1 MRLLP
6 VWPDHER
13 RRPFG
18 AQPEAQPQPDHR
30 THEHQ
35 YLPLRLL
42 SAHRPRRRARREG
55 GLIMTIQFS
64 NADISRRGFMIGA
77 AGFTF
82 AVASRLPFG
91 TAEAAGK
98 DVALSPWV
106 TISTDDTVAIMSPAA
121 EMGQGSL
128 TSLPLILAEELDADW
143 SKVRI
148 VVAPPNDEL
157 YKNPAFGYMYTAGS
171 NAVTAYF
178 KDLRRFGAQVRK
190 VLLANAAGHWNAPVE
205 ELTTEPNAVVHGK
218 SGRRLSYGEIAA
230 FAQVPAKAPEVTESE
245 LKKTDQF
252 RLIGKDVM
260 RVELPQK
267 INGSAQYAIDVQV
280 PGMLYGAVLRAPVE
294 GGAPDKIDEA
304 KAKSIAGVVRIV
316 PLPYGVGVIA
326 ETPLAAFDAKEALE
340 VSWTRTGKGWGF
352 NTEKALVAFAAAARD
367 MSRPTKLWAKEGDA
381 VAALQNAATVVD
393 GEYRN
398 DLVYHA
404 QMEPLNAVA
413 AVSPNGDACELWCG
427 VQSKTIAVTV
437 AANALKIAPD
447 KITYHD
453 MLMGGGF
460 GRRGHRDEEYVHDAV
475 VLSNA
480 VKKPVKMMWTL
491 EDDVHNG
498 RFNPL
503 SVHYLRAGFDAAG
516 KLIAYHHRKATDEV
530 TAFQDPVRFGRQNG
544 RDIIA
549 FVGIDAAYYEVP
561 NRLAEAVPQDS
572 GLRTSSLRGISHLT
586 NIFAI
591 ESFMDEL
598 ARKRGVDPATFRR
611 DLVKSAPRA
620 IAIIDKVANMAGWGK
635 KRENSALGFTYMNYS
650 GTQIALAA
658 EVTVDRRTG
667 AIRVPNVWTALD
679 PGINVQPNTILAQ
692 TESSIVYGLGFALF
706 ERITTDDGAVEQ
718 SGFYDYHVPRINEIP
733 EMHIELVPTNNH
745 PTGVG
750 QMATPLVAPA
760 IANAVAALTG
770 VRLRETPMSTER
782 VKKALG

>member
-1 MRLLP
+1 
-6 VWPDHER
+6 
-13 RRPFG
+13 
-18 AQPEAQPQPDHR
+18 
-30 THEHQ
+30 
-35 YLPLRLL
+35 
-42 SAHRPRRRARREG
+42 
-55 GLIMTIQFS
+55 MTIQIG

-82 AVASRLPFG
+82 AVASRLPLG
-91 TAEAAGK
+91 GAAAAGK
-98 DVALSPWV
+98 DTLLSPWV
-106 TISTDDTVAIMSPAA
+106 TISTDDMVAIMSPAA

-143 SKVRI
+143 SKVRV

-190 VLLANAAGHWNAPVE
+190 VLLANAARHWAVPVG
-205 ELTTEPNAVVHGK
+205 ELTTEPNVVVHGK
-218 SGRRLSYGEIAA
+218 SGRRLTYGEIAA
-230 FAQVPAKAPEVTESE
+230 FAEVPAKAPEVAEGE

-267 INGSAQYAIDVQV
+267 VNGTAQYSIDVQV

-294 GGAPDKIDEA
+294 GAAPDAIDYGNHPIVSA
-304 KAKSIAGVVRIV
+304 LSSKPAITGVVATVWLASGVLVRFV
-316 PLPYGVGVIA
+316 QLPYGVGVIA
-326 ETPLAAFDAKEALE
+326 DTPWVAFAAKDALK
-340 VSWTRTGKGWGF
+340 VTWTRTGKAWGF
-352 NTEKALVAFAAAARD
+352 NSEQALNDFAAAARD
-367 MSRPTKLWAKEGDA
+367 ISRPAKLWAKEGDA
-381 VAALQNAATVVD
+381 VAALQNAATVVES
-393 GEYRN
+393 EYRN

-413 AVSPNGDACELWCG
+413 SVSPAGDACELWCG

-437 AANALKIAPD
+437 AADALKISPD

-480 VKKPVKMMWTL
+480 VKKPVKMMWTR

-503 SVHYLRAGFDAAG
+503 SVHFLRAGFDASG

-544 RDIIA
+544 RDVIA
-549 FVGIDAAYYEVP
+549 FVGIDAPYYAIP
-561 NRLAEAVPQDS
+561 NRLAEAVPQSS

-598 ARKRGVDPATFRR
+598 ARKRGVDPAVFRR
-611 DLVKSAPRA
+611 DLVKTNPRA
-620 IAIIDKVANMAGWGK
+620 LNIIDRVAHMADWGR
-635 KRENSALGFTYMNYS
+635 KREGSALGFTYMNYS
-650 GTQIALAA
+650 GTQIALVA
-658 EVTVDRRTG
+658 EVTVDRKTG
-667 AIRVPNVWTALD
+667 VVRVPNVWTALD
-679 PGINVQPNTILAQ
+679 PGIAVQPDNIVAQ
-692 TESSIVYGLGFALF
+692 TESSIVYGLGFALW
-706 ERITTDDGAVEQ
+706 ERITVDDGAVQE
-718 SGFYDYHVPRINEIP
+718 SNFYDYHVPRLNEVP
-733 EMHIELVPTNNH
+733 QMFIEVVSTDNH

-760 IANAVAALTG
+760 IANAVAELTG
-770 VRLRETPMSTER
+770 VRLRQTPMSPDR
-782 VKKALG
+782 VKQALG

>member
-1 MRLLP
+1 
-6 VWPDHER
+6 
-13 RRPFG
+13 
-18 AQPEAQPQPDHR
+18 
-30 THEHQ
+30 
-35 YLPLRLL
+35 
-42 SAHRPRRRARREG
+42 
-55 GLIMTIQFS
+55 MTIQIGH
-64 NADISRRGFMIGA
+64 ADISRRGFMIGA

-82 AVASRLPFG
+82 AVALRLPAG
-91 TAEAAGK
+91 TAKAAGK
-98 DVALSPWV
+98 DAVLSPWV
-106 TISTDDTVAIMSPAA
+106 TISTDDTVAIISPAA

-190 VLLANAAGHWNAPVE
+190 VLLANAARHWNVPVE
-205 ELTTEPNAVVHGK
+205 ELTTEPNVVVHAK
-218 SGRRLSYGEIAA
+218 SGRRLTYGEIAI
-230 FAQVPAKAPEVTESE
+230 FAEVPAKAPEVAESE

-267 INGSAQYAIDVQV
+267 VNGTAQYSIDVQV
-280 PGMLYGAVLRAPVE
+280 PGMLYGAILRSPVE
-294 GGAPDKIDEA
+294 GGAPGKIDDA
-304 KAKSIAGVVRIV
+304 KASAVAGVVRIV
-316 PLPYGVGVIA
+316 ALPYGVGVIA
-326 ETPLAAFDAKEALE
+326 ETPWAAFDAKEALK
-340 VSWTRTGKGWGF
+340 VTWTRTGKAWGF
-352 NTEKALVAFAAAARD
+352 NSEKALNDFAAAARD
-367 MSRPTKLWAKEGDA
+367 MSQPTKLWAKEGDA
-381 VAALQNAATVVD
+381 VAALQNAAMVVD

-413 AVSPNGDACELWCG
+413 SVSSAGDACEVWCG

-480 VKKPVKMMWTL
+480 VKKPVKVMWTR
-491 EDDVHNG
+491 EDDVRNG

-503 SVHYLRAGFDAAG
+503 SVHYLRAGFDATG
-516 KLIAYHHRKATDEV
+516 KMIAFHHRKACDEV
-530 TAFQDPVRFGRQNG
+530 TAFQDPVRYERAKG
-544 RDIIA
+544 RDGIA
-549 FVGIDAAYYEVP
+549 FNGLDAPYYAIP
-561 NRLAEAVPQDS
+561 NRLGEAVPRES
-572 GLRTSSLRGISHLT
+572 GLRTSSLRGIAHLT

-598 ARKRGVDPATFRR
+598 ARKREVDPAAFRR
-611 DLVKSAPRA
+611 DLVKTNPRA
-620 IAIIDKVANMAGWGK
+620 LNIIDRVARMADWGR
-635 KRENSALGFTYMNYS
+635 KRDGSALGFTYMNYS
-650 GTQIALAA
+650 GTQIALVA
-658 EVTVDRRTG
+658 EVSVDRKTG
-667 AIRVPNVWTALD
+667 VVRVPNVWTALD
-679 PGINVQPNTILAQ
+679 PGIAVQPDNIVAQ

-706 ERITTDDGAVEQ
+706 ERITIDDGAVQE
-718 SGFYDYHVPRINEIP
+718 SNFYDYHVPRLNEIP
-733 EMHIELVPTNNH
+733 QMFIEVVATDNH

-770 VRLRETPMSTER
+770 VRLRDTPMSQDR

>member
-1 MRLLP
+1 
-6 VWPDHER
+6 
-13 RRPFG
+13 
-18 AQPEAQPQPDHR
+18 
-30 THEHQ
+30 
-35 YLPLRLL
+35 
-42 SAHRPRRRARREG
+42 
-55 GLIMTIQFS
+55 MTMQIRQM
-64 NADISRRGFMIGA
+64 DISRRGFMIGA

-82 AVASRLPFG
+82 AIASRLPAG
-91 TAEAAGK
+91 AAEAAGK
-98 DVALSPWV
+98 DAVLSPWV

-157 YKNPAFGYMYTAGS
+157 YKNPQFGFMYTAGS
-171 NAVTAYF
+171 NAVTSYF
-178 KDLRRFGAQVRK
+178 RDLRRFGAQVRK
-190 VLLANAAGHWNAPVE
+190 VLLANAARRWNVPVE
-205 ELTTEPNAVVHGK
+205 ELTTEPNVVIHAK

-230 FAQVPAKAPEVTESE
+230 FAEVPAKAPEVAESE

-267 INGSAQYAIDVQV
+267 INGSAQYSIDVQV
-280 PGMLYGAVLRAPVE
+280 PGMLYGAILRSPVE
-294 GGAPDKIDEA
+294 GGAPDKIDDA
-304 KAKSIAGVVRIV
+304 TAKSIAGVVRIV

-326 ETPLAAFDAKEALE
+326 ETPWAAFDAKDALK
-340 VSWTRTGKGWGF
+340 VAWTRTGKAWGF
-352 NTEKALVAFAAAARD
+352 NSEKALADFAAAARD
-367 MSRPTKLWAKEGDA
+367 VSRPGKLWAKEGDA
-381 VAALQNAATVVD
+381 LAALQHAATIVES
-393 GEYRN
+393 EYRN

-413 AVSPNGDACELWCG
+413 SVSAAGDACELWCG

-437 AANALKIAPD
+437 AADALKIAPD

-475 VLSNA
+475 VMSNA
-480 VKKPVKMMWTL
+480 VKKPVKVMWTR

-503 SVHYLRAGFDAAG
+503 SAHYVRAGFDVSG
-516 KLIAYHHRKATDEV
+516 KLIAFHHRKATDEV
-530 TAFQDPVRFGRQNG
+530 TAFQDPFRYNRSKG
-544 RDIIA
+544 RDGIA
-549 FVGIDAAYYEVP
+549 FNGLDAAYYGIP
-561 NRLAEAVPQDS
+561 HRLAEAVVQES
-572 GLRTSSLRGISHLT
+572 GLRTSSLRGIAHLT

-598 ARKRGVDPATFRR
+598 ARKRGADPAAFRR
-611 DLVKSAPRA
+611 DLVRTNPRA
-620 IAIIDKVANMAGWGK
+620 LNIIDRVARMTDWGR
-635 KRENSALGFTYMNYS
+635 KRDGSALGFTYMNYS

-658 EVTVDRRTG
+658 EVTIDRKTG
-667 AIRVPNVWTALD
+667 VLRVQNVWTALD
-679 PGINVQPNTILAQ
+679 PGIAVQPDNIVAQ
-692 TESSIVYGLGFALF
+692 TESSIVYGLGFALW
-706 ERITTDDGAVEQ
+706 ERITIDDGAVQE
-718 SGFYDYHVPRINEIP
+718 SNFYDYHVPRLNEVP
-733 EMHIELVPTNNH
+733 QMFIEVVPTDNH

-760 IANAVAALTG
+760 IANAVAELTG
-770 VRLRETPMSTER
+770 VRLRETPMSPDR

>member
-1 MRLLP
+1 
-6 VWPDHER
+6 
-13 RRPFG
+13 
-18 AQPEAQPQPDHR
+18 
-30 THEHQ
+30 
-35 YLPLRLL
+35 
-42 SAHRPRRRARREG
+42 
-55 GLIMTIQFS
+55 MTIQIR

-82 AVASRLPFG
+82 AVASELPVG
-91 TAEAAGK
+91 PAIAAGK
-98 DVALSPWV
+98 DVVVTPWV
-106 TISTDDTVAIMSPAA
+106 TISTDDTVAVMSPAA

-143 SKVRI
+143 SKVHI

-157 YKNPAFGYMYTAGS
+157 YKNPAFGFMYTAGS

-190 VLLANAAGHWNAPVE
+190 VLLANAARHWNVSVD
-205 ELTTEPNAVVHGK
+205 ELTTEPNVVVHAR
-218 SGRRLSYGEIAA
+218 SARRLTYGEIAA
-230 FAQVPAKAPEVTESE
+230 FAVVPAEAPEVVESE
-245 LKKTDQF
+245 LKKTHQF

-267 INGSAQYAIDVQV
+267 INGAAQYAIDVQV

-294 GGAPDKIDEA
+294 GAAPDTIDERA
-304 KAKSIAGVVRIV
+304 IASALAPTSAGTVQVVR
-316 PLPYGVGVIA
+316 LPYGVGVITD
-326 ETPLAAFDAKEALE
+326 TPWAAFAAKDALK
-340 VSWTRTGKGWGF
+340 VTWTRSGKAWGF
-352 NTEKALVAFAAAARD
+352 NSEKALHNFAAAARD
-367 MSRPTKLWAKEGDA
+367 TSQPAKIWGKEGDA
-381 VAALQNAATVVD
+381 PAALRAAATVVES
-393 GEYRN
+393 EYRN

-413 AVSPNGDACELWCG
+413 SVSASGDACELWCG

-437 AANALKIAPD
+437 AADALKIAAD
-447 KITYHD
+447 KVTYHD

-480 VKKPVKMMWTL
+480 VKRPVKMMWTR

-516 KLIAYHHRKATDEV
+516 KLLAFHHRKACDEV
-530 TAFQDPVRFGRQNG
+530 TAFQDPVRYERARG
-544 RDIIA
+544 RDVIS
-549 FVGIDAAYYEVP
+549 FVGIDAPYYAIP
-561 NRLAEAVPQDS
+561 NRLGEAVPRES

-591 ESFMDEL
+591 ESFIDEL

-611 DLVKSAPRA
+611 DLVGTAPRA
-620 IAIIDKVANMAGWGK
+620 LNIIDRVADMADWGR
-635 KRENSALGFTYMNYS
+635 KRDGSALGFAYMNYS
-650 GTQIALAA
+650 GTQIALVA
-658 EVTVDRRTG
+658 EVSVDRGTG
-667 AIRVPNVWTALD
+667 VVRVPKVWAALD
-679 PGINVQPNTILAQ
+679 PGIAVQPDNIVLQ

-706 ERITTDDGAVEQ
+706 ERITIDDGAVQQ
-718 SGFYDYHVPRINEIP
+718 SNFYDYHVPRLNEIP
-733 EMHIELVPTNNH
+733 QMIIEVVATDNH

-760 IANAVAALTG
+760 IANAVAQLTG
-770 VRLRETPMSTER
+770 VRLRETPMSADR

>member
-1 MRLLP
+1 
-6 VWPDHER
+6 
-13 RRPFG
+13 
-18 AQPEAQPQPDHR
+18 
-30 THEHQ
+30 
-35 YLPLRLL
+35 
-42 SAHRPRRRARREG
+42 
-55 GLIMTIQFS
+55 MTIQIR
-64 NADISRRGFMIGA
+64 NGDISRRGFMIGA

-82 AVASRLPFG
+82 AVASGLPLA
-91 TAEAAGK
+91 TAEAAGT
-98 DVALSPWV
+98 DTVLSPWV

-143 SKVRI
+143 SRVRI

-190 VLLANAAGHWNAPVE
+190 VLLANAARHWNVPVE
-205 ELTTEPNAVVHGK
+205 ELTTEPNVVVHGK
-218 SGRRLSYGEIAA
+218 SGQRLTYGEIAA
-230 FAQVPAKAPEVTESE
+230 FAEVPPTAPEVAESE

-252 RLIGKDVM
+252 RLIGRDVM

-267 INGSAQYAIDVQV
+267 VKGTAQYSIDVQV

-294 GGAPDKIDEA
+294 GAAPDTIDEGA
-304 KAKSIAGVVRIV
+304 TAAALSAAPGFAMGSVHVVR
-316 PLPYGVGVIA
+316 LPYGVGVIA
-326 ETPLAAFDAKEALE
+326 ETPWAAFAARDALK
-340 VSWTRTGKGWGF
+340 VTWTRTGKAWGF
-352 NTEKALVAFAAAARD
+352 NSEKALNDFAAAARD
-367 MSRPTKLWAKEGDA
+367 MSRPAKLWAKDGDA
-381 VAALQNAATVVD
+381 IAALQNAATAVES
-393 GEYRN
+393 EYRN

-413 AVSPNGDACELWCG
+413 SVSPAGDACELWCG

-437 AANALKIAPD
+437 AADALKISPD

-480 VKKPVKMMWTL
+480 VKKPVKMMWTR
-491 EDDVHNG
+491 EDDVRNG

-503 SVHYLRAGFDAAG
+503 SVHYLRAGFDASG

-544 RDIIA
+544 RDVIA
-549 FVGIDAAYYEVP
+549 FVGIDAPYYAIP

-591 ESFMDEL
+591 ESFVDEL
-598 ARKRGVDPATFRR
+598 ARKRGVDPAAFRR
-611 DLVKSAPRA
+611 DLVKTNPRA
-620 IAIIDKVANMAGWGK
+620 LNIIDRVARMADWGR
-635 KRENSALGFTYMNYS
+635 KRDGSALGFTYMNYS
-650 GTQIALAA
+650 GTQIALVA
-658 EVTVDRRTG
+658 EVTVDRKTG
-667 AIRVPNVWTALD
+667 VVRVPNVWTALD
-679 PGINVQPNTILAQ
+679 PGIAVQPDNIVAQ
-692 TESSIVYGLGFALF
+692 TESSIVYGLGFALW
-706 ERITTDDGAVEQ
+706 ERITIDDGAVQE
-718 SGFYDYHVPRINEIP
+718 SNFYDYHVPRLNEVP
-733 EMHIELVPTNNH
+733 QMFIEVVSTDNH

-760 IANAVAALTG
+760 IANAVAELTG
-770 VRLRETPMSTER
+770 ARLRETPMSADR

>member
-1 MRLLP
+1 
-6 VWPDHER
+6 
-13 RRPFG
+13 
-18 AQPEAQPQPDHR
+18 
-30 THEHQ
+30 
-35 YLPLRLL
+35 
-42 SAHRPRRRARREG
+42 
-55 GLIMTIQFS
+55 MTIQTS

-82 AVASRLPFG
+82 AVALRLPAG
-91 TAEAAGK
+91 TAKAAGK
-98 DVALSPWV
+98 DAVLSPWV
-106 TISTDDTVAIMSPAA
+106 TISSDDTVAIVSPAA

-190 VLLANAAGHWNAPVE
+190 VLLANAARRWNVPAE
-205 ELTTEPNAVVHGK
+205 ELTTEPNAVVHAK
-218 SGRRLSYGEIAA
+218 SGRRLTYGEIAA
-230 FAQVPAKAPEVTESE
+230 FAEVPAKAPEVTESE

-260 RVELPQK
+260 RIELPQK
-267 INGSAQYAIDVQV
+267 VNGTAQYSIDVQV
-280 PGMLYGAVLRAPVE
+280 PSMLYGTILRSPVE
-294 GGAPDKIDEA
+294 GGAPGTIDDA
-304 KAKSIAGVVRIV
+304 KAKAVAGMVRIV

-326 ETPLAAFDAKEALE
+326 ATPWAAFDAKEALK
-340 VSWTRTGKGWGF
+340 VTWTRTGKAWGF
-352 NTEKALVAFAAAARD
+352 NSERALNDFAAAARD
-367 MSRPTKLWAKEGDA
+367 MSQPTKLWAKEGDA
-381 VAALQNAATVVD
+381 MAALQTAATVVES
-393 GEYRN
+393 EYRN

-413 AVSPNGDACELWCG
+413 SVSPAGDACELWCG

-437 AANALKIAPD
+437 AADALKIAPD

-475 VLSNA
+475 VLSDA
-480 VKKPVKMMWTL
+480 VKRPVKMMWTR
-491 EDDVHNG
+491 EDDVRNG

-503 SVHYLRAGFDAAG
+503 SVHYLRAGFDTAG
-516 KLIAYHHRKATDEV
+516 KLIAFHHRKACDEV
-530 TAFQDPVRFGRQNG
+530 TAFQDPVRYERAKG
-544 RDIIA
+544 RDAIS
-549 FVGIDAAYYEVP
+549 FVGIDAPYYAIP
-561 NRLAEAVPQDS
+561 NRLGEAVPRES

-598 ARKRGVDPATFRR
+598 ARKRGVDPAAFRR
-611 DLVKSAPRA
+611 DLVKTNPRA
-620 IAIIDKVANMAGWGK
+620 LHIIDRVARMADWDR
-635 KRENSALGFTYMNYS
+635 KRDGSALGFTYMNYS
-650 GTQIALAA
+650 GTQIALIA
-658 EVTVDRRTG
+658 EVSVDRKSG
-667 AIRVPNVWTALD
+667 VVRVPNVWTALD
-679 PGINVQPNTILAQ
+679 PGIAVQPDNIVAQ

-706 ERITTDDGAVEQ
+706 ERITIDDGAVQE
-718 SGFYDYHVPRINEIP
+718 SNFYDYHVPRLNEVP
-733 EMHIELVPTNNH
+733 QMFIEVVATDNH

-760 IANAVAALTG
+760 IANAVAELTG
-770 VRLRETPMSTER
+770 VRLRETPMSPDR

>member
-1 MRLLP
+1 
-6 VWPDHER
+6 
-13 RRPFG
+13 
-18 AQPEAQPQPDHR
+18 
-30 THEHQ
+30 
-35 YLPLRLL
+35 
-42 SAHRPRRRARREG
+42 
-55 GLIMTIQFS
+55 MTIQTS
-64 NADISRRGFMIGA
+64 NADISRRGFMISA

-82 AVASRLPFG
+82 AVASRLPAG
-91 TAEAAGK
+91 TAKAAGK
-98 DVALSPWV
+98 DTVLSPWV

-190 VLLANAAGHWNAPVE
+190 VLLANAARHWNVPVE
-205 ELTTEPNAVVHGK
+205 ELTTEPNVVVHAR
-218 SGRRLSYGEIAA
+218 SGRRLTYGEIAA
-230 FAQVPAKAPEVTESE
+230 FAEVPAKAPEVAESE

-267 INGSAQYAIDVQV
+267 INGTAQYSIDVQV
-280 PGMLYGAVLRAPVE
+280 PGMLYGAILRSPVE
-294 GGAPDKIDEA
+294 GGAPDKIDDA
-304 KAKSIAGVVRIV
+304 KVNAVGGVVRIV

-326 ETPLAAFDAKEALE
+326 DTPWAAFSAKEALK
-340 VSWTRTGKGWGF
+340 VTWTRTGKAWGF
-352 NTEKALVAFAAAARD
+352 SSEKALVDFAAAARD
-367 MSRPTKLWAKEGDA
+367 MSQPTKLWAKEGDA
-381 VAALQNAATVVD
+381 IAALQNAAMVVE

-413 AVSPNGDACELWCG
+413 SVSASGDACELWCG

-437 AANALKIAPD
+437 ASDALKIAPD

-480 VKKPVKMMWTL
+480 VKKPVKVMWTR
-491 EDDVHNG
+491 EDDVRNG

-516 KLIAYHHRKATDEV
+516 KLIAFHHRKACDEV
-530 TAFQDPVRFGRQNG
+530 TAFQDPVRYERARG
-544 RDIIA
+544 RDVIS
-549 FVGIDAAYYEVP
+549 FVGIDAPYYAIP
-561 NRLAEAVPQDS
+561 NRLGEA
-572 GLRTSSLRGISHLT
+572 
-586 NIFAI
+586 
-591 ESFMDEL
+591 
-598 ARKRGVDPATFRR
+598 
-611 DLVKSAPRA
+611 DLVKTNPRA
-620 IAIIDKVANMAGWGK
+620 LHIIDRVAHMADWGR
-635 KRENSALGFTYMNYS
+635 KRDGNALGFTYMNYS
-650 GTQIALAA
+650 GTQIALVA
-658 EVTVDRRTG
+658 EVSVDRRTG
-667 AIRVPNVWTALD
+667 VVRVPNVWTALD
-679 PGINVQPNTILAQ
+679 PGIAVQPDNVVAQ

-706 ERITTDDGAVEQ
+706 ERITIDDGAVQE
-718 SGFYDYHVPRINEIP
+718 SNFYDYHVPRLNEVP
-733 EMHIELVPTNNH
+733 QMFIEVVATDNH

-760 IANAVAALTG
+760 IANAVAQLTG
-770 VRLRETPMSTER
+770 VRLRETPMSPDR

>member
-1 MRLLP
+1 
-6 VWPDHER
+6 
-13 RRPFG
+13 
-18 AQPEAQPQPDHR
+18 
-30 THEHQ
+30 
-35 YLPLRLL
+35 
-42 SAHRPRRRARREG
+42 
-55 GLIMTIQFS
+55 MTIQIR
-64 NADISRRGFMIGA
+64 NPDISRRGFMIGA

-82 AVASRLPFG
+82 AIASRLPVG
-91 TAEAAGK
+91 AAQAAGK
-98 DVALSPWV
+98 DAVLSPWV

-143 SKVRI
+143 AKVRI

-157 YKNPAFGYMYTAGS
+157 YKNPNFGYMYTAGS

-190 VLLANAAGHWNAPVE
+190 VLLANAAKHWDVPVE
-205 ELTTEPNAVVHGK
+205 ELTTEPNVVVHRK

-230 FAQVPAKAPEVTESE
+230 FAEVPAKAPEVAESE

-267 INGSAQYAIDVQV
+267 VNGTAQYSIDVQV
-280 PGMLYGAVLRAPVE
+280 PGMLYGAILRSPVE
-294 GGAPDKIDEA
+294 GGAPDRIDDA
-304 KAKSIAGVVRIV
+304 KAKSIAGMVRIV

-326 ETPLAAFDAKEALE
+326 ETPWAAFEAKDALK
-340 VSWTRTGKGWGF
+340 VTWTRTGKAWGF
-352 NTEKALVAFAAAARD
+352 NSEKALVDFAAAVRD
-367 MSRPTKLWAKEGDA
+367 MSQPTKLWAKEGDA
-381 VAALQNAATVVD
+381 RAALQTEATVVE

-404 QMEPLNAVA
+404 QMEPLNAVTT
-413 AVSPNGDACELWCG
+413 VSPAGDACELWCG

-437 AANALKIAPD
+437 AADALKIAPD

-480 VKKPVKMMWTL
+480 VKKPVKAMWTR

-503 SVHYLRAGFDAAG
+503 SVHFLRAGFDTSG
-516 KLIAYHHRKATDEV
+516 KLIAFHHRKACDEV
-530 TAFQDPVRFGRQNG
+530 TAFQDPIRFRRANG
-544 RDIIA
+544 RD
-549 FVGIDAAYYEVP
+549 GITFNGLDAPYYPVP
-561 NRLAEAVPQDS
+561 NRLAEAVVRES
-572 GLRTSSLRGISHLT
+572 GLRTSSLRGIAHLT

-598 ARKRGVDPATFRR
+598 ALKRGMDRVAFRR
-611 DLVKSAPRA
+611 DLVKDNPRA
-620 IAIIDKVANMAGWGK
+620 VAIIDRVANMADWGR
-635 KRENSALGFTYMNYS
+635 KRDGSALGFTYMNYS

-658 EVTVDRRTG
+658 EVTVDRKTG
-667 AIRVPNVWTALD
+667 VVRVPNVWTALD
-679 PGINVQPNTILAQ
+679 PGIAVQPDNIVAQ
-692 TESSIVYGLGFALF
+692 TESSIVYGLGFALY
-706 ERITTDDGAVEQ
+706 ERITIDDGAVQE
-718 SGFYDYHVPRINEIP
+718 SNFYDYHVPRLNEIP
-733 EMHIELVPTNNH
+733 QMYVEVMSTDNH

-760 IANAVAALTG
+760 IANAVAELTG
-770 VRLRETPMSTER
+770 SRLRETPMSPDR
-782 VKKALG
+782 VRKALG